1 MGQEAEN
8 AHGGQGAPDALPRHV
23 AIIMDGNGR
32 WAKARGLPRTA
43 GHKAGMEAVRRTVR
57 AADEL
62 GIEFLTIYSFSSENW
77 SRPKAEIS
85 YLFSLL
91 RHFVHHDVA
100 RMHQMGVRIRIIGER
115 KGLEP
120 DIVRLLEDCEEL
132 TRDNSG
138 LTLIVAFNYG
148 GRQEI
153 AAAARK
159 LAAAVAA
166 GRIKPEEIT
175 PEAICAHL
183 YAPDVPDPDLFIR
196 TSDEKRLSNFLLWQ
210 AAYAELVFV
219 PGFWPDFDAAAL
231 RAAVQEYARRERRFG
246 GLKAEPAGQAEPSGQ
261 AEPARQA
268 EPSGRTTRSKLAGRA

>member
-1 MGQEAEN
+1 MSQQAEN
-8 AHGGQGAPDALPRHV
+8 AHGGQGAPDAPPRHV

-43 GHKAGMEAVRRTVR
+43 GHKAGMEAVRRAVR
-57 AADEL
+57 AANDM
-62 GIEFLTIYSFSSENW
+62 GIAYLTIYSFSSENW
-77 SRPKAEIS
+77 ARPKAEIS
-85 YLFSLL
+85 CLFALL

-100 RMHQMGVRIRIIGER
+100 RMHEMNVRIRIIGER

-120 DIVRLLEDCEEL
+120 DIVRLLENSEEL
-132 TRDNSG
+132 TRDNTG

-166 GRIKPEEIT
+166 GGMTPEDIT
-175 PEAICAHL
+175 PEAISAHL
-183 YAPDVPDPDLFIR
+183 HAPDVPDPDLFIR

-210 AAYAELVFV
+210 SAYAELVFV
-219 PGFWPDFDAAAL
+219 KDFWPDFTAATL
-231 RAAVQEYARRERRFG
+231 RAAVREYARRERRFG
-246 GLKAEPAGQAEPSGQ
+246 GLGTRPD
-261 AEPARQA
+261 RQA
-268 EPSGRTTRSKLAGRA
+268 RLA